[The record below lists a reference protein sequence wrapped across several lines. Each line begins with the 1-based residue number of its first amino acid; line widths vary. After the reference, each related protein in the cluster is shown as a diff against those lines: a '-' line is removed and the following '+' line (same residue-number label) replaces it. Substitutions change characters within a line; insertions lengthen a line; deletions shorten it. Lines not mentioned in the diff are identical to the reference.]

1 MKKLLVLAV
10 IAVFAAFAWSLLP
23 PPQQGRTE
31 GAAPITANGKDVVQL
46 LDKGRGVVQYI
57 DKARGVVMIKH
68 GRLPALN
75 MTPMTMSYPVKDP
88 SQLAHLQLM
97 QEVEFQ
103 VSYDGEDY
111 LITDIR

>member
-1 MKKLLVLAV
+1 MKKLLVLV
-10 IAVFAAFAWSLLP
+10 PIAAFAAFAWWSLP
-23 PPQQGRTE
+23 PPQQGQAG

-46 LDKGRGVVQYI
+46 FDKGRGVVQYV

-68 GRLPALN
+68 GALPALN
-75 MTPMTMSYPVKDP
+75 MTPMTMSYPVEDP
-88 SQLAHLQLM
+88 SQLANLQPA

-111 LITDIR
+111 LITDIK